1 MTPEQRKFLQQAAPG
16 ARASQREFGV
26 PASVTLAQAAIESGW
41 GRFHM
46 GSANN
51 YFGIKAGSSPGPIAS
66 GTITLPTKEFSG
78 GRMITVSGRFRA
90 YRSMADSLRDH
101 GLFLKSNS
109 RYAPAFRVAS
119 DPNAFARALQ
129 TAGYATDPHY
139 ADKLIATMR
148 ANDLYRFDRPGG
160 HHAPHPHPDPL
171 PAPRPAPPPKPA
183 PPPLL
188 VAHPGVAAVQRDL
201 NTFYRRLG
209 APEELAVDGVWDAY
223 TDRAFR
229 RVCRILGIPPKRT
242 RRTFR
247 IIAGANGER
256 TQEELDRAQTEGAAF
271 AAELEALFREHKPA
285 PAPAPG
291 PLVVGGTPLDAR
303 RRRAAYIAALQRD
316 LNVQLERLGSP
327 SPLRVD
333 GEWDAAT
340 DLAFRRVCKILGIA
354 PERRIRTFRVIAG
367 CSAQRTAAELQEAE
381 TDGADFARRL
391 GTFFHTEQRQPLEP
405 APTPTPTPAP
415 GPAPRTFR
423 IQSPLM
429 TGDDVKAF
437 QRLLNARYAA
447 WHVNKRIEEDGEYGS
462 ITRLAAR
469 QVAHGLGLAK
479 RDYPGGITPEMR
491 RRMRHPDRRT
501 PEEIERAQ
509 RRRPWLRALRH
520 QFAGGGAE
528 LALRFARS
536 QLAVRESAG
545 ANRGPQ
551 VDRYNRVA
559 GYPLASFW
567 CGTFMNACLMAAGFP
582 SEHFLGVCGDIEHR
596 ARTGQGGWSWH
607 SVPKPG
613 DLVLYTE
620 RGAANHVGMVESVG
634 ASEIVTIEGNTH
646 PDHFAGP
653 DDDGF
658 GVFRRHRPRSLPRGY
673 ARPPYAR

>member
-1 MTPEQRKFLQQAAPG
+1 MTPEQRKFLQDAAPG
-16 ARASQREFGV
+16 AQMGQREFGV

-51 YFGIKAGSSPGPIAS
+51 YFGIKASGSLGPIAS
-66 GTITLPTKEFSG
+66 GTVTLPTKEFSG
-78 GRMITVSGRFRA
+78 GRTITVSAHFRA
-90 YRSMADSLRDH
+90 YRSLADSLRDH

-109 RYAPAFRVAS
+109 RYAPAFRVAG

-129 TAGYATDPHY
+129 RAGYATDPHY

-148 ANDLYRFDRPGG
+148 ANDLYRFDRRGK
-160 HHAPHPHPDPL
+160 
-171 PAPRPAPPPKPA
+171 PAPAPTPRPTPA

-188 VAHPGVAAVQRDL
+188 VAHPGIAAVQRDL
-201 NTFYRRLG
+201 NTFYKRLG
-209 APEELAVDGVWDAY
+209 APEQLAVDGVWDAY

-229 RVCRILGIPPKRT
+229 RVCRILGVPPKRT

-247 IIAGANGER
+247 IIAGANGAR
-256 TQEELDRAQTEGAAF
+256 TPEELARAQTEGAAF
-271 AAELEALFREHKPA
+271 AAELEALFREQHPN
-285 PAPAPG
+285 PPPPPG
-291 PLVVGGTPLDAR
+291 PEVVGGTPLDAR
-303 RRRAAYIAALQRD
+303 RRRAAYVAALQRD

-327 SPLRVD
+327 GRLEVD
-333 GEWDAAT
+333 GEWDADT
-340 DLAFRRVCKILGIA
+340 DLAFRRVCKVLGIA

-367 CSAQRTAAELQEAE
+367 CSAQRTAAELQEAD

-391 GTFFHTEQRQPLEP
+391 GTFFHTEQRQPLD
-405 APTPTPTPAP
+405 PTPAP
-415 GPAPRTFR
+415 TKAPAPAARTFR
-423 IQSPLM
+423 IQSPPM

-447 WHVNKRIEEDGEYGS
+447 WHVSKRIEEDGEYGS

-491 RRMRHPDRRT
+491 IRIRHPSRRT

-520 QFAGGGAE
+520 QFAGGGAG
-528 LALRFARS
+528 LALAFARS
-536 QLAVRESAG
+536 RLSVRESGG
-545 ANRGPQ
+545 ANRGPEI
-551 VDRYNRVA
+551 DRFNRAA

-582 SEHFLGVCGDIEHR
+582 SEHFLGYCPDIEHH
-596 ARTGQGGWSWH
+596 ARTGQGNWSWH
-607 SVPKPG
+607 TTPKPG
-613 DLVLYTE
+613 DLVLYTI
-620 RGAANHVGMVESVG
+620 RGAANHVGIVASVG
-634 ASEIVTIEGNTH
+634 ASELETIEGNTH
-646 PDHFAGP
+646 PDHFSGP
-653 DDDGF
+653 EDNGF
-658 GVFRRHRPRSLPRGY
+658 GVFVRHRPRSLPRGF